1 MFHEKTSADYKV
13 PIWKTSTFTKAS
25 ANLKMP
31 AVESIFIECG
41 RMLLTLLPIG
51 KPRGISVRFV
61 VNRLIV
67 FRNVF
72 RVRTQATLQ
81 STFATHLAGI
91 SPWAR
96 RRSASRLI
104 KANNMDLLISL
115 LLPSGYSRA
124 CRLSRY
130 LLVYIQH

>member
-1 MFHEKTSADYKV
+1 
-13 PIWKTSTFTKAS
+13 
-25 ANLKMP
+25 
-31 AVESIFIECG
+31 
-41 RMLLTLLPIG
+41 MLLILLPIG

-115 LLPSGYSRA
+115 LLPSVYNRTC

-130 LLVYIQH
+130 LLVYVYSSMNYAIGKLSRHLRFKRNLYDVPRESPDL